1 MPDRAERACPL
12 FPPLGQVRLCSCF
25 RASADPAALE
35 SAPHRSLRRR
45 RTRPTKEGSA
55 SWLSQS
61 VPEAT
66 FQLASIAA
74 RSAVERSRCPHRRK
88 FPPVPD
94 AAAASGTRLGAAIA
108 SKIRTRT
115 VSRRSF
121 SDAGAAPAQCAA
133 QKRGP
138 APKGGREKRQGAGL
152 RRSARKALFTP
163 GLKGTRPRVHTC
175 TFRLKAQEGFAP
187 WPTAGPLFGRLSG
200 SPLLGHSSVG
210 SLRREGSART
220 LCSPGIL
227 PSSILRA
234 TSCHSGFVPALNR
247 AGVERRPGPPLAI
260 PRPSL

>member
-138 APKGGREKRQGAGL
+138 APRGAGK
-152 RRSARKALFTP
+152 SGKALVCGDQRGKLFLPP
-163 GLKGTRPRVHTC
+163 G
-175 TFRLKAQEGFAP
+175 
-187 WPTAGPLFGRLSG
+187 
-200 SPLLGHSSVG
+200 
-210 SLRREGSART
+210 
-220 LCSPGIL
+220 
-227 PSSILRA
+227 
-234 TSCHSGFVPALNR
+234 
-247 AGVERRPGPPLAI
+247 
-260 PRPSL
+260 